1 MPHNQALCMRPKVW
15 NRLSLGRLLAFNEAV
30 IKKEHFMRRWGSLF
44 VVNIAMIVAI
54 GFSSISAQ
62 AKEMGSRLGVG
73 FRDAYSFDLPSLA
86 AVYYPSSLYA
96 VVGALGVD
104 TQDNASKSAVSV
116 GLRRLVFM
124 EDSLNFF
131 MGGQASMVSL
141 ERANATG
148 TGYETKSGFELSALV
163 GVEFFMA
170 GLDNLGFNFETGVGI
185 ASIDKVRFRTLGDH
199 MLRAGMFFYF

>member
-1 MPHNQALCMRPKVW
+1 M
-15 NRLSLGRLLAFNEAV
+15 RLL
-30 IKKEHFMRRWGSLF
+30 IF
-44 VVNIAMIVAI
+44 VVLCLSTV
-54 GFSSISAQ
+54 SVQ

-141 ERANATG
+141 ERANSTG

-163 GVEFFMA
+163 GVEFFLT